1 MLQLLFD
8 SIVLLLAKFYGIDW
22 HIALHQIVPS
32 SKSILRVEVDGV
44 ELLCLGVYYVQV
56 EEINFG
62 FIFSSGTV

>member
-22 HIALHQIVPS
+22 RIAHHQIVQS
-32 SKSILRVEVDGV
+32 SKSILRVEEDGV